1 MTRYNRT
8 RGYNTMTRT
17 HRLRP
22 ILMILLVLLAAFLI
36 FKSVGVGGI
45 DQNNFETVRSKE
57 LSEEVDFAVSSVN
70 SLSRLGASS
79 SSAMLGRVRQYVHGV
94 EIIND
99 LNVGVYGDV
108 GRLYPQ
114 SMFDSIYSIIGEY
127 EARLSSGQKV
137 NDTLTQLSEAVN
149 ELSVYTYTMLGKL
162 SEPAQ

>member
-8 RGYNTMTRT
+8 RGYNPMPRT
-17 HRLRP
+17 SRIRP

-45 DQNNFETVRSKE
+45 DQTNFENVRGKE
-57 LSEEVDFAVSSVN
+57 LSEEVNFAVSSVN

-94 EIIND
+94 EVINE
-99 LNVGVYGDV
+99 LNIGVYGDV

-114 SMFDSIYSIIGEY
+114 SMFDSIYTIIEEY

-137 NDTLTQLSEAVN
+137 NDTLAALSEAVE
-149 ELSVYTYTMLGKL
+149 ELRVYTFTMLGKV

>member
-8 RGYNTMTRT
+8 RGYRMPGRSNRY
-17 HRLRP
+17 RP
-22 ILMILLVLLAAFLI
+22 ILVILLLLLAAFLI

-57 LSEEVDFAVSSVN
+57 LSEEVGFALSSVH
-70 SLSRLGASS
+70 SLSRLGSSS

-94 EIIND
+94 EVIND
-99 LNVGVYGDV
+99 LSTGVYGDV

-114 SMFDSIYSIIGEY
+114 STFDSIYSIIEQY

-137 NDTLTQLSEAVN
+137 NDTLAELTAAIE
-149 ELSVYTYTMLGKL
+149 ELSVYTYTILGRL
-162 SEPAQ
+162 STAE

>member
-8 RGYNTMTRT
+8 RGYNPMPRSS
-17 HRLRP
+17 RFRP
-22 ILMILLVLLAAFLI
+22 ILLILLVLLAAFLI

-45 DQNNFETVRSKE
+45 DQNNFEDVRAKE
-57 LSEEVDFAVSSVN
+57 LSQEVNFAVSSVN
-70 SLSRLGASS
+70 SLSRLGSS
-79 SSAMLGRVRQYVHGV
+79 SSAAILGHVRQYVHGV
-94 EIIND
+94 EVINE

-114 SMFDSIYSIIGEY
+114 SMFDNIYSIIEEY

-137 NDTLTQLSEAVN
+137 NDTLSALSEAVE
-149 ELSVYTYTMLGKL
+149 ELRMYTYTMLGKV